1 MTVGSDDEE
10 LVIEVDFVVT
20 DEVDRF
26 DDEMLVEESFDEDDE
41 VVRDEDV
48 VVEESLVGDV
58 EDLKTDERVFEVD
71 EETFCDEVVVTED
84 FFEDCDD
91 DTELE
96 VEDFFELVI
105 VELVVGRA
113 ELEVLTLDVKV
124 LVKWND
130 VAQEH

>member
-1 MTVGSDDEE
+1 VTVGSDDEE